1 VSKSYKNKVELK
13 DGQIIL
19 FHRQGAKCPI
29 WHMRIHVRG
38 MRDVDG
44 SKLTYV
50 QETTGEKDL
59 DEAKR
64 IALEKFDDLRLRVR
78 DKKPAKEL
86 RFSDMYE
93 LWWAQKE
100 EELRATAIAKGRAGK
115 VDRIEWHGKYALRHL
130 LAYFGDFKLDGLEQK
145 TVQGFW
151 AWRL

>member
-1 VSKSYKNKVELK
+1 
-13 DGQIIL
+13 
-19 FHRQGAKCPI
+19 
-29 WHMRIHVRG
+29 MRIHVRG

-50 QETTGEKDL
+50 QETTGETDL

-115 VDRIEWHGKYALRHL
+115 VDRIEWHGKYALRYL